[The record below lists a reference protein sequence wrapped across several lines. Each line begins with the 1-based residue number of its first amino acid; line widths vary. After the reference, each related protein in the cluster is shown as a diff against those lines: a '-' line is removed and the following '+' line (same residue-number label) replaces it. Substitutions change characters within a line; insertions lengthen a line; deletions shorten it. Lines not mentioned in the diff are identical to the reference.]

1 MPFIELPTG
10 AGIDYID
17 TGGNQPVM
25 MLLHGFLGTGDTQFP
40 NVVEWLMPNYR
51 IIAPTMRGYG
61 NSTPKPRKFPHDFYQ
76 IDARDMLALL
86 DVLQIQKTH
95 LMGFSDGGEV
105 SLLMAG
111 YAPDRFLSVGVWG
124 AVGYYGVAMRP
135 HAQRMFPATWMTD
148 EIKARHQITHADA
161 FVLGWIKTIH
171 ALIDS
176 GGDVSRSLA
185 PQMTMPL
192 LMMLG
197 DKDYLNPPEYAQEI
211 ITQAKNARLEMF
223 TCGHAIHTEAWD
235 NFQRVVGQFLN
246 DANS

>member
-17 TGGNQPVM
+17 TAEDKPIM

-40 NVVEWLMPNYR
+40 NVIEWLKPKYR

-61 NSTPKPRKFPHDFYQ
+61 NSTPKPRRFPHDFYQ

-86 DVLQIQKTH
+86 NALHIEKTH

-105 SLLMAG
+105 ALIMAG
-111 YAPDRFLSVGVWG
+111 SAPERFVSVAVWG
-124 AVGYYGVAMRP
+124 AIGFYGVGMRP

-148 EIKARHQITHADA
+148 EMKARHGITHPDA

-171 ALIDS
+171 ALIDG
-176 GGDVSRSLA
+176 GGDISRSLA
-185 PQMTMPL
+185 PRMTMPL

-197 DKDYLNPPEYAQEI
+197 DRDHLNPPEYAQQI
-211 ITQAKNARLEMF
+211 ISRAPHARLAMF
-223 TCGHAIHTEAWD
+223 RCGHAIHTEAWD
-235 NFQRVVGQFLN
+235 EFQDVISQFLKDVN
-246 DANS
+246 